1 MEYKMLGSGYGWS
14 VRQCKV
20 IVTST
25 NECTIAMTIIRAD
38 LQNIWENKKSN
49 QSMKLGQGKW
59 ESITL
64 SNPSRNVNML
74 QYKVTRIYIKTV
86 IK

>member
-1 MEYKMLGSGYGWS
+1 MLGSSYGLF

-20 IVTST
+20 IVTAT
-25 NECTIAMTIIRAD
+25 NECTIAMTIIRANF
-38 LQNIWENKKSN
+38 QNTWENIKSN
-49 QSMKLGQGKW
+49 QSMKLGQAKW

-74 QYKVTRIYIKTV
+74 QDKVTKIYIKTV

>member
-1 MEYKMLGSGYGWS
+1 MECKMLGSSYGLF

-20 IVTST
+20 IVTAT
-25 NECTIAMTIIRAD
+25 NECTIAMTIIRANF
-38 LQNIWENKKSN
+38 QNTWENIKSN
-49 QSMKLGQGKW
+49 QFMKLGQAKW

-74 QYKVTRIYIKTV
+74 QDKVTKIYIKTV